1 MTSEQAKQLDGLRVL
16 VVEDVAMVAW
26 LVRDVLRN
34 AGADVAGPVS
44 DVALALALL
53 SEQEVDAAVLDK
65 NLNGETSDP
74 IADALVARKVPFVFL
89 TGYGSDDTQG
99 RHAERPTLGKPLKP
113 DSAREAARALA
124 SQAVLT
130 LPGEDEFVVLVA
142 RRIDGERVGI
152 IGVVPD
158 DKALMDRA
166 LRAIAR

>member
-1 MTSEQAKQLDGLRVL
+1 MPLQGSIGKAHCNRAMTGQPVGRLGGLRVL
-16 VVEDVAMVAW
+16 VVEDVAMLAW

-74 IADALVARKVPFVFL
+74 IADALVARNVPFVFL

-99 RHAERPTLGKPLKP
+99 RHAGRPTLGKPLKP
-113 DSAREAARALA
+113 EILIRT
-124 SQAVLT
+124 LT
-130 LPGEDEFVVLVA
+130 DLTAKRML
-142 RRIDGERVGI
+142 
-152 IGVVPD
+152 
-158 DKALMDRA
+158 
-166 LRAIAR
+166 